1 MAGTLAMIPTNSP
14 TTIRDQ
20 WEICYARFIPYSA
33 TATTTT
39 ATTSSDLIPIPPRIR
54 NHPPRGNWISSSSV
68 AFLRLLTDY
77 SSDDVILTVSFNSK
91 LLEEHYVSKL
101 YFSWPQVSCISG
113 FPARGIRTVLVS
125 YRDSLGE
132 IQKFAMR
139 FPTIYETE
147 SFINSLK
154 EIVKDEKS
162 PCRTGVHSPE
172 PLNTDFGS
180 AISAQSEFMSS
191 NNHSHR
197 ACEEPS
203 FMTPVGSYIPQMPQ
217 SINGRRVTPSG
228 TQEKATTPSQNFE
241 GVLPA
246 LPPSFTSLLMDCSE
260 INHAQPTVSK
270 EVDLKSQI
278 MRYMEDSSFQD
289 MLIKVEKVI
298 CEMGGDLSL

>member
-1 MAGTLAMIPTNSP
+1 M
-14 TTIRDQ
+14 
-20 WEICYARFIPYSA
+20 
-33 TATTTT
+33 
-39 ATTSSDLIPIPPRIR
+39 
-54 NHPPRGNWISSSSV
+54 
-68 AFLRLLTDY
+68 
-77 SSDDVILTVSFNSK
+77 
-91 LLEEHYVSKL
+91 

-113 FPARGIRTVLVS
+113 FPARGIRTVL
-125 YRDSLGE
+125 

-162 PCRTGVHSPE
+162 PCRAGFRSSE

-180 AISAQSEFMSS
+180 EISAQSEFMSS

-203 FMTPVGSYIPQMPQ
+203 FMTPVGNYIPQMPQ
-217 SINGRRVTPSG
+217 SINVRRMTPSV

-241 GVLPA
+241 GILPA

-260 INHAQPTVSK
+260 INHAQPTLSK
-270 EVDLKSQI
+270 EVYLKSQI